1 MALVAAEL
9 VGANSG
15 LGFLINDARSMLRT
29 DTIFVGMLTIGVVG
43 LLIDTAIR
51 VLAAISAMVV
61 GTQQVSSRDGP
72 SRDQEFVQDLRRP
85 RRAGNV
91 VALRDVT
98 FEVPNHQFC
107 AILGHSG
114 CGKTTF
120 STLRRVSNPHDRH
133 YRCRRCPIRVPGWQ
147 NTMIFQDYALFPWM
161 DVSPEHCVRS
171 GDESYH
177 AQARRSRTT
186 LIWSGLSALKKVSAS
201 TLGDMRQRV
210 AIARALAVQPH
221 LLLMDEPFAALDAQN
236 RAFMQDEL
244 VRIWQR
250 EPKTVVLVTHSIDEA
265 IKLSDCIA
273 VMNWRP
279 GRVKEFINVNLP
291 RPRDEDD
298 IAYLQLRR
306 RLRDLIH
313 EEV

>member
-1 MALVAAEL
+1 MGRLAIK
-9 VGANSG
+9 G
-15 LGFLINDARSMLRT
+15 LSKIYGDKDAPGS
-29 DTIFVGMLTIGVVG
+29 
-43 LLIDTAIR
+43 
-51 VLAAISAMVV
+51 
-61 GTQQVSSRDGP
+61 
-72 SRDQEFVQDLRRP
+72 
-85 RRAGNV
+85 V

-114 CGKTTF
+114 CGKTTLLNIAAGF
-120 STLRRVSNPHDRH
+120 ESPTSGTIAVDEE
-133 YRCRRCPIRVPGWQ
+133 PIRTPGWQ

-161 DVSPEHCVRS
+161 SAAQNIVFGLEMKGLPRHKCTDLTRHYINLVGLGGFEDKYPHQLS
-171 GDESYH
+171 G
-177 AQARRSRTT
+177 
-186 LIWSGLSALKKVSAS
+186 G
-201 TLGDMRQRV
+201 MRQRV

-236 RAFMQDEL
+236 RSFMQDEL

-273 VMNWRP
+273 VMTRRP
-279 GRVKEFINVNLP
+279 GRVKEFINVDLP

-298 IAYLQLRR
+298 SSYLRLKR
-306 RLRDLIH
+306 RLRELIH
-313 EEV
+313 DEVGDR

>member
-1 MALVAAEL
+1 MGHLAIKNLSKVYGGADMA
-9 VGANSG
+9 GS
-15 LGFLINDARSMLRT
+15 
-29 DTIFVGMLTIGVVG
+29 
-43 LLIDTAIR
+43 
-51 VLAAISAMVV
+51 
-61 GTQQVSSRDGP
+61 
-72 SRDQEFVQDLRRP
+72 
-85 RRAGNV
+85 V

-98 FEVPNHQFC
+98 LEVPNHQFC

-114 CGKTTF
+114 CGKTTLLNIAAGF
-120 STLRRVSNPHDRH
+120 EPPTTGTVAIDDV
-133 YRCRRCPIRVPGWQ
+133 PIRVPGWQ

-161 DVSPEHCVRS
+161 DAAQNIAFGLEMKGLPGHKCKDITRHYIDLVGLAGFEHKFPHQLS
-171 GDESYH
+171 G
-177 AQARRSRTT
+177 
-186 LIWSGLSALKKVSAS
+186 G
-201 TLGDMRQRV
+201 MRQRV

-236 RAFMQDEL
+236 RSFMQDEL

-273 VMNWRP
+273 VMTRRP

-298 IAYLQLRR
+298 SSYLQLKR
-306 RLRDLIH
+306 RLRALIH
-313 EEV
+313 EEIAVQQTSMKVHSI

>member
-1 MALVAAEL
+1 MGHL
-9 VGANSG
+9 
-15 LGFLINDARSMLRT
+15 
-29 DTIFVGMLTIGVVG
+29 
-43 LLIDTAIR
+43 AIKNLSK
-51 VLAAISAMVV
+51 VYGS
-61 GTQQVSSRDGP
+61 P
-72 SRDQEFVQDLRRP
+72 EN
-85 RRAGNV
+85 AGSV

-98 FEVPNHQFC
+98 LEVPNHQFC

-114 CGKTTF
+114 CGKTTLLNIAAGF
-120 STLRRVSNPHDRH
+120 EPPTTGTVAVDDV
-133 YRCRRCPIRVPGWQ
+133 PIRVPGWQ

-161 DVSPEHCVRS
+161 DVCQNIAFGLEMKKLATHKRKDITRHYVDLVGLVGFEDKFPHQLS
-171 GDESYH
+171 G
-177 AQARRSRTT
+177 
-186 LIWSGLSALKKVSAS
+186 G
-201 TLGDMRQRV
+201 MRQRV

-236 RAFMQDEL
+236 RTFMQDEL

-265 IKLSDCIA
+265 IKVSDCIA
-273 VMNWRP
+273 VMTRRP